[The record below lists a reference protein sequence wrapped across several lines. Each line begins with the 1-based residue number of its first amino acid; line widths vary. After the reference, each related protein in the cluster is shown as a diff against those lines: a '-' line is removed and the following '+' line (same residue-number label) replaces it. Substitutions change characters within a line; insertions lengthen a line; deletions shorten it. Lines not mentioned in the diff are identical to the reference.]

1 MASGWTPFFC
11 STTTELLEI
20 MPQNDPAA
28 SAPEPIRVAVIQSPP
43 VFLDPAAGLAKAE
56 RLILQAASKGAKLI
70 AFGECWLQGYPL
82 HAALPQSTPG
92 WWDYAAAF
100 LDCSIE
106 IPGVESKRLCD
117 LARDA
122 EVDIVMG
129 VAERDEI
136 TRGSVY
142 STMLFIGNQGN
153 VAGRHRKLRPHVN
166 ERAIFSNGDA
176 NWLQTHDR
184 EYANVSTLAGWEHQ
198 MLLPAYALAEQ
209 GAQIHVGL
217 WPGGETISTGGY
229 DAMNSR
235 QHLLSRAHA
244 AQTGCFVL
252 CAAGCAAA
260 DDVPEQFR
268 HMHSSNLTGDSIIVD
283 PRGEIIAGP
292 VQGEAILYANCDMRL
307 LQAVRVAFDCA
318 GHSGRRDQLELR
330 NHAAPEE
337 NGEQDGG
344 DASSASFPDDGDS
357 GWSEGWINDPP
368 PGHQGGQGGRN
379 S

>member
-1 MASGWTPFFC
+1 MTMTP
-11 STTTELLEI
+11 T
-20 MPQNDPAA
+20 D
-28 SAPEPIRVAVIQSPP
+28 SADTPSRSIRVAVIQSPST
-43 VFLDPAAGLAKAE
+43 FLDNNAALDKAE
-56 RLILQAASKGAKLI
+56 RLIMQAASKGAQLI

-92 WWDYAAAF
+92 WWDYASAF
-100 LDCSIE
+100 LDCAIE
-106 IPGVESKRLCD
+106 IPGPESKRLCE
-117 LARDA
+117 LAQNL

-136 TRGSVY
+136 TLGSVY
-142 STMLFIGNQGN
+142 STLLFIGNQGN
-153 VAGRHRKLRPHVN
+153 VVGRHRKLRPHVN
-166 ERAIFSNGDA
+166 ERAVFANGDA
-176 NWLQTHDR
+176 NWLQSHNR
-184 EYANVSTLAGWEHQ
+184 EYANVSSLAGWEHQ

-217 WPGGETISTGGY
+217 WPGGESSVTGSL
-229 DAMNSR
+229 DSMNSR

-244 AQTGCFVL
+244 VQTGCYVL

-260 DDVPEQFR
+260 DDVPERFR
-268 HMHSSNLTGDSIIVD
+268 HMHSPAMTGDSIIVD

-292 VQGEAILYANCDMRL
+292 VQGEAILYSDCDMRL
-307 LQAVRVAFDCA
+307 LQAARVAFDCA

-330 NHAAPEE
+330 NHAAPQDDDTQP
-337 NGEQDGG
+337 QDGG
-344 DASSASFPDDGDS
+344 ELSGDDGS

-368 PGHQGGQGGRN
+368 PGHKG